1 MSTMTTPLVDPLA
14 MRQTMGRFAT
24 GVAVITTEDASGPH
38 GMTVNSLTSV
48 SLDPPLLLV
57 CFNHGAR
64 TAEAAVASGR
74 FVVNILSRR
83 QQAIALR
90 FAARGED
97 HFAGLD
103 LEYAGHRVPVVPQA
117 LAHLECD
124 VERVVEAGDHTI
136 VFGAVIGAST
146 RDGDPLGFFGGKF
159 SDITQHGS
167 EPEHWFF

>member
-1 MSTMTTPLVDPLA
+1 MTMTSSLVDHMT

-24 GVAVITTEDASGPH
+24 GVAVISTEDDGRPH

-64 TAEAAVASGR
+64 SASAVAASSR

-90 FAARGED
+90 FAQRGED
-97 HFAGLD
+97 HFAGLG
-103 LEYAGHRVPVVPQA
+103 LEYGGHRVPVIPQA

-124 VERVVEAGDHTI
+124 VERTVEAGDHMI
-136 VFGAVIGAST
+136 VFGAVLNVCA
-146 RDGDPLGFFGGKF
+146 RAGDPLGFYGGKF
-159 SDITQHGS
+159 SDVVQHGH